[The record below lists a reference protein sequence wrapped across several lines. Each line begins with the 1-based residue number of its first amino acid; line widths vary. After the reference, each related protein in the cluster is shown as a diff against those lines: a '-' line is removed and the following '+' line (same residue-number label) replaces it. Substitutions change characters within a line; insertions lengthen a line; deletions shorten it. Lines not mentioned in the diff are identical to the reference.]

1 MCPIKK
7 NPEIINEV
15 IEISK
20 EAGKEIMKI
29 YFTDF
34 DYQIKNDLSPLT
46 KADQASHEVICKRLK
61 LITPDLPILSEEDS
75 DISFQDRYLWKQFW
89 LVDPLDGTKEFIKRN
104 GEFTVNIALID
115 NNVPIL
121 GVIYIPVTGEIYW
134 GSKENGS
141 FYSKG
146 NNKPEKINVSSNSK
160 GPIRIAISR
169 SHHSELIDQMLEEIK
184 DYKMIEKG
192 SSLKFCL
199 IAKGDADCYPRFGP
213 TSEWDTAAGQAI
225 VNFAGGYV
233 LTSTGET
240 IKYNLKQS
248 FLNSNFIVCGNKELA
263 EKLFFKI

>member
-115 NNVPIL
+115 N
-121 GVIYIPVTGEIYW
+121 TGE
-134 GSKENGS
+134 
-141 FYSKG
+141 
-146 NNKPEKINVSSNSK
+146 
-160 GPIRIAISR
+160 
-169 SHHSELIDQMLEEIK
+169 
-184 DYKMIEKG
+184 
-192 SSLKFCL
+192 
-199 IAKGDADCYPRFGP
+199 
-213 TSEWDTAAGQAI
+213 
-225 VNFAGGYV
+225 
-233 LTSTGET
+233 
-240 IKYNLKQS
+240 
-248 FLNSNFIVCGNKELA
+248 
-263 EKLFFKI
+263 

>member
-1 MCPIKK
+1 MEHIQIKS
-7 NPEIINEV
+7 ELIEQL

-20 EAGKEIMKI
+20 EAGREIMKI
-29 YFTDF
+29 YSTDF

-46 KADQASHEVICKRLK
+46 KADQISHEVICKGLK

-75 DISFQDRYLWKQFW
+75 DISFKDRSLWKQYW

-115 NNVPIL
+115 NNAPIL
-121 GVIYIPVTGEIYW
+121 GVIYIPVTNEIYW

-141 FYSKG
+141 FYAEG
-146 NNKPEKINVSSNSK
+146 NNKPEKINVSGDSK
-160 GPIRIAISR
+160 GPIRVAISR
-169 SHHSELIDQMLEEIK
+169 SHPSELIDHILEEIK
-184 DYKMIEKG
+184 DYEMIEKG

-199 IAKGDADCYPRFGP
+199 IAKGDADCYPRFGA

-233 LTSTGET
+233 LTSTGES
-240 IKYNLKQS
+240 IKYNLKQN
-248 FLNSNFIVCGNKELA
+248 FLNSNFIVCSNKELA
-263 EKLFFKI
+263 EKLFFKL